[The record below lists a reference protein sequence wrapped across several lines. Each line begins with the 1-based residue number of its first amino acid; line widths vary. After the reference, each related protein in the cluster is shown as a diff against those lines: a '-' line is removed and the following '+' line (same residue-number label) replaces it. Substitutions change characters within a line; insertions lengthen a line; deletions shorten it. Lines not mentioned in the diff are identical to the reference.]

1 MTKAKKILRVYTVD
15 GKYYMFVGSYAKHML
30 KSIEQAVEY
39 KSIRTKSHED
49 FRGVEVSFILQNIV
63 NTEVTY
69 EVQKETSSN

>member
-1 MTKAKKILRVYTVD
+1 
-15 GKYYMFVGSYAKHML
+15 MFVGSYAKHML

-39 KSIRTKSHED
+39 KSIRTKPHKD

-69 EVQKETSSN
+69 EV

>member
-1 MTKAKKILRVYTVD
+1 
-15 GKYYMFVGSYAKHML
+15 MFVGSYAKRML
-30 KSIEQAVEY
+30 KSIEQAVEH
-39 KSIRTKSHED
+39 KSIRTKPHED